1 LPLEVSTLTVGPL
14 DTNCYIIWDRNTRAC
29 AIIDPGG
36 DCDRVASVAASLD
49 LSVEWILL
57 THGHFDHTFCAGDL
71 AARFGAGVGLHEAD
85 AAILGQ
91 SFGVAE
97 MFYDFSENVPVT
109 PTGLLTAGR
118 SIPLGESEVK
128 VVHTPGHSEGG
139 LSFVTDAGVF
149 CGDAIFAGSIGRTDF
164 PGGSF
169 DQLIQSIRT
178 GLLVMDDS
186 TPLFPGHGP
195 ATTVG
200 QERQTNPYLQGLGSD
215 E

>member
-1 LPLEVSTLTVGPL
+1 MPLEVRALTVGPL
-14 DTNCYIIWDRNTRAC
+14 DTNCYVLWDRETRSA

-36 DCDRVASVAASLD
+36 DCDRIVSVAASLD
-49 LSVEWILL
+49 LRVQWVLL

-91 SFGVAE
+91 SFGIAE
-97 MFYDFSENVPVT
+97 MFYDLSEYAPVQ
-109 PTGLLTAGR
+109 PTDLLIDGR
-118 SIPLGESEVK
+118 LVSLGESELEVI
-128 VVHTPGHSEGG
+128 HTPGHSPGG
-139 LSFVTDAGVF
+139 LSFLTELGVF
-149 CGDAIFAGSIGRTDF
+149 CGDTIFAGSIGRTDF

-169 DQLIQSIRT
+169 EQLIESMRAR
-178 GLLVMDDS
+178 LLAMDGS

-200 QERQTNPYLQGLGSD
+200 EERRSNPYLQ
-215 E
+215 